1 MRPFPRMLVLSCEHA
16 GNRVPARYRHL
27 FQDSPGVL
35 ETHRAYDLGVY
46 PMARMLARRLDC
58 PLFAFFITRLLIDAN
73 RSVGHRNLLSEYSRE
88 LPALDKQR
96 LIRTYHQPYRENV
109 TKAVERPVAEG
120 REVLHVSLHSFA
132 PVMGER
138 PRNADIGVLY
148 DSKRPVEMHLAELLQ
163 TSLVAGTGLRVRRN
177 YPYRGASDGLTTFLR
192 RQFADNSYVGL
203 EIELNQRLLVQKP
216 PGSIRLYAKDLAGIL
231 SEGLMQLLHTGSGAT
246 VHGRS
251 SDIHVRAKSEGGDE
265 P

>member
-1 MRPFPRMLVLSCEHA
+1 MRPFPGMLVLSCEHA

-58 PLFAFFITRLLIDAN
+58 PLFAFFTTRLLIDAN

-88 LPALDKQR
+88 LPVLEKQH
-96 LIRTYHQPYRENV
+96 LIRAYYQLYRKKV
-109 TKAVERPVAEG
+109 TEAVERPLAEG

-132 PVMGER
+132 PVVNGR

-148 DSKRPVEMHLAELLQ
+148 DSKRPAEIHLAELLQ
-163 TSLVAGTGLRVRRN
+163 AQLAASTGLRVRRN
-177 YPYRGASDGLTTFLR
+177 YPYRGAADGFVTSLR
-192 RQFADNSYVGL
+192 RRFMEKVYSGL
-203 EIELNQRLLVQKP
+203 EIELNQRLLEKGP
-216 PGSIRLYAKDLAGIL
+216 AGMSRHATGDLAGIL
-231 SEGLMQLLHTGSGAT
+231 SGSIAPLLPAGSRLAKYALI
-246 VHGRS
+246 GRLG
-251 SDIHVRAKSEGGDE
+251 V